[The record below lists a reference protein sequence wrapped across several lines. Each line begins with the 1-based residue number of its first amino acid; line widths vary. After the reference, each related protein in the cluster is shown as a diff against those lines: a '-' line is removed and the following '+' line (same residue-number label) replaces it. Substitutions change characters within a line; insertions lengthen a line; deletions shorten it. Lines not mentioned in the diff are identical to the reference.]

1 MQYATL
7 GATGLVVSRLALGTW
22 TFTAG
27 NQDLPQIYKV
37 DGALADRLVGR
48 ALDAGVNLFDT
59 ADAYASGEAEMLLGH
74 ALKDRRKNAV
84 ITTKVGF
91 RNGPELDDVGLSRR
105 NILRSVDLS
114 LKRLGTDWIDLYIA
128 HKEDPFTPLE
138 ETLAAFDAVV
148 RSGKVRY
155 VGFSNWSAWKAAAAV
170 EFQRA
175 NGLAPFTHGQMY
187 YSLLGR
193 DVEHDVIPMLRHFGL
208 GLTVW
213 SPLAM
218 GFLAGDPDRRYDS
231 FDIFPFEKAFGLKV
245 VEQLRRIA
253 ADHDA
258 SIAQVALAWLLSKPA
273 VSSIISGITRPEQL
287 DDNIRVT
294 ELRLA
299 PEAIVEIDALTA
311 PAPLY
316 PNWHNAK
323 FLDSAMAKA
332 LGQRQGRPD

>member
-1 MQYATL
+1 MQYTTL

-27 NQDLPQIYKV
+27 NKDLPQIYKV
-37 DGALADRLVGR
+37 GADLADRLVGR
-48 ALDAGVNLFDT
+48 ALDAGINLFDT
-59 ADAYASGEAEMLLGH
+59 ADSYASGEAEMLLGR
-74 ALKDRRKNAV
+74 ALKDRRKDAV

-91 RNGPELDDVGLSRR
+91 RNGPAVHDAGLSRR

-128 HKEDPFTPLE
+128 HKEDPYTPLE

-148 RSGKVRY
+148 GAGKVRY

-193 DVEHDVIPMLRHFGL
+193 DVEHDVIPMMRHFGL

-218 GFLAGDPDRRYDS
+218 GFLAGDPDQRYDS

-253 ADHDA
+253 ADQDA
-258 SIAQVALAWLLSKPA
+258 SIAQVALAWLLSKPE
-273 VSSIISGITRPEQL
+273 VSSIILGVTRPEQL
-287 DDNIRVT
+287 DDNIRAT

-299 PEAIVEIDALTA
+299 PEAIAEIDALTA

-316 PNWHNAK
+316 PHWHNAK
-323 FLDSAMAKA
+323 FLDRAMAEA
-332 LGQRQGRPD
+332 LGRR

>member
-1 MQYATL
+1 MQYTTL
-7 GATGLVVSRLALGTW
+7 GATGLVVSRLALGAW
-22 TFTAG
+22 TFADG
-27 NQDLPQIYKV
+27 NKDLPRIYKV
-37 DGALADRLVGR
+37 GAELADRLVGR

-59 ADAYASGEAEMLLGH
+59 ADAYAAGESEMLLGR
-74 ALKDRRKNAV
+74 ALKARRKNAV
-84 ITTKVGF
+84 VTTKVGF

-105 NILRSVDLS
+105 NIMRSVDLS
-114 LKRLGTDWIDLYIA
+114 LKRLGTDWIDLYVA
-128 HKEDPFTPLE
+128 HKEDPYTPLD

-155 VGFSNWSAWKAAAAV
+155 LGFSNWSAWKAAAALQ
-170 EFQRA
+170 FQRA

-218 GFLAGDPDRRYDS
+218 GFLAGDPDQRYDS
-231 FDIFPFEKAFGLKV
+231 FDIFPFEKSFGLKV
-245 VEQLRRIA
+245 VERLRRIA
-253 ADHDA
+253 ADHEG
-258 SIAQVALAWLLSKPA
+258 SVAQVALAWLLSKPA
-273 VSSIISGITRPEQL
+273 VSSIISGVMRPEQL
-287 DDNIRVT
+287 DDNIRAT

-299 PEAIVEIDALTA
+299 PEALAEIDALTA

-323 FLDSAMAKA
+323 FLDRATAEA
-332 LGQRQGRPD
+332 LGPR

>member
-1 MQYATL
+1 MQYTTL

-27 NQDLPQIYKV
+27 NQDLPRIYKV
-37 DGALADRLVGR
+37 DGELADRLVGR

-59 ADAYASGEAEMLLGH
+59 ADSYAAGEAEILLGR
-74 ALKDRRKNAV
+74 ALKDRRRNAV
-84 ITTKVGF
+84 IATKVGF
-91 RNGPELDDVGLSRR
+91 RNGPALDDVGLSRR

-155 VGFSNWSAWKAAAAV
+155 VGFSNWSAWKAAAALT
-170 EFQRA
+170 FQRA

-193 DVEHDVIPMLRHFGL
+193 DVEHDVIPMMRHFGL

-218 GFLAGDPDRRYDS
+218 GFLAGDPDQRYDS
-231 FDIFPFEKAFGLKV
+231 FDIFPFDKAFGLTV
-245 VEQLRRIA
+245 VERLRRVA
-253 ADHDA
+253 ADLDCGL
-258 SIAQVALAWLLSKPA
+258 AQVALAWLLAKA
-273 VSSIISGITRPEQL
+273 EVSSIISGVTRPEQL
-287 DDNIRVT
+287 DDNIRAT
-294 ELRLA
+294 EIRLA
-299 PEAIVEIDALTA
+299 PEVIAELDALTA
-311 PAPLY
+311 PEPLY

-323 FLDSAMAKA
+323 FLDRATAAA
-332 LGQRQGRPD
+332 LRPDRSPR

>member
-1 MQYATL
+1 MQYAPL

-37 DGALADRLVGR
+37 DADLADRLVGR
-48 ALDAGVNLFDT
+48 ALDGGVNLFDT
-59 ADAYASGEAEMLLGH
+59 ADSYAAGEAETLLGH
-74 ALKDRRKNAV
+74 ALKDRRKDAV

-91 RNGPELDDVGLSRR
+91 RTGPELCDAGLSRR

-114 LKRLGTDWIDLYIA
+114 LKRLGTDWIDLYVA

-155 VGFSNWSAWKAAAAV
+155 VGFSNWSAWKAAAAL

-193 DVEHDVIPMLRHFGL
+193 DVEHDVIPMMRRYGL

-218 GFLAGDPDRRYDS
+218 GFLAGDPDQRYDS

-245 VEQLRRIA
+245 VERLRRIA
-253 ADHDA
+253 ADQDC
-258 SIAQVALAWLLSKPA
+258 SIAQAALAWLLSKPA
-273 VSSIISGITRPEQL
+273 VTSIISGVTRPEQL
-287 DDNIRVT
+287 DDNIRAT

-299 PEAIVEIDALTA
+299 PETIADLDALTA
-311 PAPLY
+311 PAPPY

-323 FLDSAMAKA
+323 FVDRATAEA
-332 LGQRQGRPD
+332 LGPR